1 MAFMKRT
8 LFVLLAGI
16 PIFFLACET
25 PPEPELWI
33 TGYKYHIMFP
43 RNYAQQEKCPMIL
56 FLHGAGAGTDNINTV
71 KGYGLGDYADAHEDF
86 PFVVIA
92 PQSRGGWEAD
102 LLYEVMEEALVYY
115 KIDET
120 RIYVTGFS
128 MGGAGTFLMAI
139 HYPDLFAAAAP
150 VCGFGD
156 PELAGSMKDV
166 PCWIFHDEGDPAVP
180 VEESKAMYDALEA
193 LGAEVKITL
202 YHNNT
207 HDAWHETYANPELYE
222 WFLEHVKGG

>member
-1 MAFMKRT
+1 
-8 LFVLLAGI
+8 
-16 PIFFLACET
+16 
-25 PPEPELWI
+25 
-33 TGYKYHIMFP
+33 
-43 RNYAQQEKCPMIL
+43 MIL
-56 FLHGAGAGTDNINTV
+56 FLHGAGAGTDNIKTV

-102 LLYEVMEEALVYY
+102 LLYEVMEEVLVYY

-156 PELAGSMKDV
+156 PELAGHMKDV
-166 PCWIFHDEGDPAVP
+166 PCWIFHDEGDPDVP

-202 YHNNT
+202 YNNNT